1 MKYVKTVL
9 LGLILA
15 GVMFSAQVDA
25 FESGLWPGEG
35 RPVFI
40 AGADLTLQKAPV
52 KNSREIPN
60 LKILKGRK
68 IDFQETRYRTVK
80 SGAIV
85 AKAPVSLSV
94 TSYGKGDYLPPDA
107 YYHQGMKKNID
118 LKSGDSLEYLQYRAE
133 GECLIKLNGEVL
145 AIPPHENIRIASEPL
160 TEWWVLAVDKQKK
173 PLGWI
178 LIDDKTVEFAKRQF

>member
-9 LGLILA
+9 LGLIMLSL
-15 GVMFSAQVDA
+15 MFSAKVNA

-40 AGADLTLQKAPV
+40 ARADLPLQESPV

-60 LKILKGRK
+60 LKILKGQK
-68 IDFQETRYRTVK
+68 IDFKETRYRTVK
-80 SGAIV
+80 SGAIIV
-85 AKAPVSLSV
+85 KAPVSLSV
-94 TSYGKGDYLPPDA
+94 TSYGKGDYLSSDA
-107 YYHQGMKKNID
+107 YYHQGLKKNIH

-133 GECLIKLNGEVL
+133 GECLIRMNGEVL

-173 PLGWI
+173 PLGWV
-178 LIDDKTVEFAKRQF
+178 LIDDQTVKFVKRQF